1 MQMRDDE
8 LREVCHIER
17 TGHRIE
23 IADTQQVE
31 GRADGPDEEVAEGRQ
46 HGFPPAQRDQ
56 RIAGKRH
63 DFQIDIEVEYVAG
76 DDHAGEADRQQTEE
90 RIVAAHVE
98 PVLILHKRTAV
109 ERDEHGNEG
118 DQHRKDAVQRIQ
130 RKFDA
135 DRRDPAAHHVV
146 PGRSAIF
153 KDMLEHQAGIRKS
166 ACDGSHHDVGAQI
179 AADAGEK
186 HAEQRPGQRQE
197 YDKYG
202 SVLCHLLALLSTST
216 SSTEP

>member
-23 IADTQQVE
+23 IADPQKVE
-31 GRADGPDEEVAEGRQ
+31 GRANGPDEEVAEGRQ

-63 DFQIDIEVEYVAG
+63 DLQIHIEVEYVAG
-76 DDHAGEADRQQTEE
+76 DDHTGKADRQKTEE
-90 RIVAAHVE
+90 RIVAAYVE
-98 PVLILHKRTAV
+98 PVLILHKRPAV

-118 DQHRKDAVQRIQ
+118 DQHRKDAVQRVQ

-153 KDMLEHQAGIRKS
+153 KHMLEHQAGTRKG
-166 ACDGSHHDVGAQI
+166 ARDGSHHDVGAQI

-186 HAEQRPGQRQE
+186 HAEKRAGQRQK